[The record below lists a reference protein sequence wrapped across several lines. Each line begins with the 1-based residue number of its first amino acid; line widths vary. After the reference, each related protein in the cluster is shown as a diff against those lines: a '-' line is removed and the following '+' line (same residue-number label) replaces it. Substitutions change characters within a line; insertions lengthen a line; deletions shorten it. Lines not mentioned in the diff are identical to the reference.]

1 MDTITANM
9 TPEELAKLPPLPGVT
24 ERVEAA
30 QARRDVLAQLTLA
43 LALAL
48 ALTLT
53 RRGGTCK
60 RSGRSRRS

>member
-30 QARRDVLAQLTLA
+30 QARRDVLAQLA

-53 RRGGTCK
+53 RLGGTCK